1 MSRVLTKLKG
11 AVKSAFQHYS
21 TIIISAIPC
30 IIVGSLVDAILN
42 ILTRMPLVHGG
53 PISEAY
59 PWVGQLASV
68 LSIVSS
74 CGVMMIPVYITWA
87 TVRHFKG
94 PELLGIFVGL
104 CLVPVGL
111 MSGLDWPQAVLS
123 GTASYFELGSWQIPK
138 TGFQGQMLVGILSG
152 MTLVGIERRLKKA
165 VPEAIQIFV
174 VPLAG
179 VVGTVFATYLVI
191 GPAARILERG
201 MVAAAEFF
209 LVRPELKNIGGLV
222 MGLAHLPMMMFGIHL
237 ALVSVN
243 LQMVSSPGG
252 SPLWAITVAS
262 ALSAGGAALAELI
275 FGDKEMK
282 ESAREGTVIT
292 LGLGTVEPALFGVCA
307 KDRCA
312 FLGAV
317 LAAGLSGFLSRALD
331 CGATLFGINGF
342 FSFLSFPLDQWPR
355 YALVL
360 ATAVIGSFSFTT
372 AGLFLRRRKKRRNN
386 C

>member
-1 MSRVLTKLKG
+1 M
-11 AVKSAFQHYS
+11 
-21 TIIISAIPC
+21 
-30 IIVGSLVDAILN
+30 
-42 ILTRMPLVHGG
+42 
-53 PISEAY
+53 
-59 PWVGQLASV
+59 
-68 LSIVSS
+68 SS
-74 CGVMMIPVYITWA
+74 CGVVMIPVYITWA

-152 MTLVGIERRLKKA
+152 MTLVGVERRLKKA

-243 LQMVSSPGG
+243 LQMVASPGG

-282 ESAREGTVIT
+282 ETAREGTVIT
-292 LGLGTVEPALFGVCA
+292 LGSAPWNR
-307 KDRCA
+307 RCSESA
-312 FLGAV
+312 SRTGAH
-317 LAAGLSGFLSRALD
+317 
-331 CGATLFGINGF
+331 
-342 FSFLSFPLDQWPR
+342 FS
-355 YALVL
+355 
-360 ATAVIGSFSFTT
+360 
-372 AGLFLRRRKKRRNN
+372 GLFWRPG
-386 C
+386 CPAF

>member
-1 MSRVLTKLKG
+1 MIRVLTKLKG

-21 TIIISAIPC
+21 EIIISAIPC

-42 ILTRMPLVHGG
+42 VLTQMPLAHGG
-53 PISEAY
+53 PLSEAY
-59 PWVGQLASV
+59 PIVGQLAAI

-74 CGVMMIPVYITWA
+74 CGVVMLPVYITWA

-111 MSGLDWPQAVLS
+111 TSGLDWAQAVLD
-123 GTASYFELGSWQIPK
+123 GTTSYFQLGSWQIPK
-138 TGFQGQMLVGILSG
+138 AGFQGQMLVAIFSG
-152 MTLVGIERRLKKA
+152 MTLVWIERRLKK
-165 VPEAIQIFV
+165 VIPEVIQIFV

-191 GPAARILERG
+191 GPAARLLERA
-201 MVAAAEFF
+201 MVAATEFF

-222 MGLAHLPMMMFGIHL
+222 MGLAQLPMMMFGIHL

-243 LQMVSSPGG
+243 LQMVASPGG

-262 ALSAGGAALAELI
+262 VLSAGGAALAELI

-282 ESAREGTVIT
+282 EAAREGTVIT
-292 LGLGTVEPALFGVCA
+292 LGLGTVEPALFGVCV

-317 LAAGLSGFLSRALD
+317 LAAGLASFLSRVLD
-331 CGATLFGINGF
+331 CGATIFGINGF
-342 FSFLSFPLDQWPR
+342 FSFLSFPLEQWGR

-360 ATAVIGSFSFTT
+360 ATAVIGSFTFTT
-372 AGLFLRRRKKRRNN
+372 VGLLLRRRRKNKK
-386 C
+386 